1 MNTRLAIPISFVY
14 GVSMPIFSRKKPLA
28 AGSIVPDLSLPD
40 QHGIRRSLADYRGK
54 KLVLFF
60 YPKDDTP
67 G

>member
-1 MNTRLAIPISFVY
+1 
-14 GVSMPIFSRKKPLA
+14 MPIFSRKKPLA
-28 AGSIVPDLSLPD
+28 VGSTVPELSLPD
-40 QHGIRRSLADYRGK
+40 QHGTRRSLADYRGK